1 MQTENTTSSYPN
13 VVPTK
18 RWFVERNEPHQV
30 ENRLKLLPTASNWI
44 RTGSDSE
51 PFARKAAGAETSKK
65 KRNGKKGGGLE
76 SGVGRWIVR
85 LGVSELVGLQ
95 IGSDVDAR
103 GHPITT
109 YAESQPFG

>member
-65 KRNGKKGGGLE
+65 KETERKGA
-76 SGVGRWIVR
+76 
-85 LGVSELVGLQ
+85 VSRA
-95 IGSDVDAR
+95 GSAAGSLDWA
-103 GHPITT
+103 
-109 YAESQPFG
+109 